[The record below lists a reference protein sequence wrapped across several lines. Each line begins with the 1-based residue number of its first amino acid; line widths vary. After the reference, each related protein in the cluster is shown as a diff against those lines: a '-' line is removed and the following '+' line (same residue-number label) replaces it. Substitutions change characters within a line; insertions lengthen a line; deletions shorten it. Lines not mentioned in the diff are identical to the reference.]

1 MVRTAKN
8 QELVYGTKG
17 NDIFIRKGYIIH
29 LNIRYLFTYK
39 MDILRDYY
47 EISEN
52 AERKMP
58 EEYDNCILGYDLST
72 DLPIYSVK
80 KIVKLIQREGI
91 DYFEAID
98 LFNQTYGCGNLGANE
113 PIYCMDLDD

>member
-1 MVRTAKN
+1 LVRTAES

-17 NDIFIRKGYIIH
+17 NDIFFCQGYIIH
-29 LNIRYLFTYK
+29 VDLFHLFINK
-39 MDILRDYY
+39 MVVLRDYY
-47 EISEN
+47 EISGS

-58 EEYDNCILGYDLST
+58 EEYDNCILGYDLSS

-98 LFNQTYGCGNLGANE
+98 LFNQTYGCGNLGMNE
-113 PIYCMDLDD
+113 PIYCMDLED

>member
-1 MVRTAKN
+1 MVI
-8 QELVYGTKG
+8 V
-17 NDIFIRKGYIIH
+17 
-29 LNIRYLFTYK
+29 
-39 MDILRDYY
+39 RDYY
-47 EISEN
+47 EISGS

-58 EEYDNCILGYDLST
+58 EEYDNCILGYDLSS

-113 PIYCMDLDD
+113 PIYCMDLED

>member
-1 MVRTAKN
+1 MV
-8 QELVYGTKG
+8 
-17 NDIFIRKGYIIH
+17 
-29 LNIRYLFTYK
+29 
-39 MDILRDYY
+39 ILRDYY
-47 EISEN
+47 EISGS

-58 EEYDNCILGYDLST
+58 EEYDNCILGYDLVSN
-72 DLPIYSVK
+72 LPIYSVK
-80 KIVKLIQREGI
+80 KIVKLIQRDGI

>member
-1 MVRTAKN
+1 
-8 QELVYGTKG
+8 
-17 NDIFIRKGYIIH
+17 
-29 LNIRYLFTYK
+29 
-39 MDILRDYY
+39 MDILKDYY
-47 EISEN
+47 EISGS

-98 LFNQTYGCGNLGANE
+98 LFNETYGHGNLGINE

>member
-8 QELVYGTKG
+8 KSMVYGTKR
-17 NDIFIRKGYIIH
+17 NDLFIRQGDIIH
-29 LNIRYLFTYK
+29 VDLRHLFINK
-39 MDILRDYY
+39 MVVLRDYY
-47 EISEN
+47 EISGS

-58 EEYDNCILGYDLST
+58 EEYDNCILGYDLSS

>member
-1 MVRTAKN
+1 M
-8 QELVYGTKG
+8 VYGTKRY
-17 NDIFIRKGYIIH
+17 DIFICARDIIRSH
-29 LNIRYLFTYK
+29 LRYLFTYK

-47 EISEN
+47 EISGS

-58 EEYDNCILGYDLST
+58 EEYDNCILGYDLSS

-113 PIYCMDLDD
+113 PIYCMDLED

>member
-1 MVRTAKN
+1 MVRTAKSK
-8 QELVYGTKG
+8 ELVYGAKG
-17 NDIFIRKGYIIH
+17 NDILIRQGYIIQ
-29 LNIRYLFTYK
+29 LDLRNLFTYK

-47 EISEN
+47 EISGS

-58 EEYDNCILGYDLST
+58 EEYDNCILGYALTSN
-72 DLPIYSVK
+72 LPIYSVK

-98 LFNQTYGCGNLGANE
+98 LFNQTYGCGNLGASE